1 MEAIPMRYPR
11 PEGRQQRGATPRRR
25 AWLAVAFVAAA
36 LGSASTADAQLLTP
50 AQSLAATSLAEQRQ
64 LDRILELTRRVH
76 ASTGRFASF
85 SSSAQRLRDSLVAMA
100 RAQVGRRYR
109 NGGETPEQ
117 GFDCSGLVRY
127 VMAAIDVQLPRTA
140 QQQSARGA
148 AVERDASR
156 LRPGDLLTFG
166 SRKRVTHIGIYVGD
180 GRFVHASSVA
190 GRVIES
196 AVDRA
201 PAPRIKP
208 WAGARRVLADA
219 DGSAETR

>member
-1 MEAIPMRYPR
+1 MRDPR
-11 PEGRQQRGATPRRR
+11 PEGRQHRSATPRRR
-25 AWLAVAFVAAA
+25 AWLALAFVAAA
-36 LGSASTADAQLLTP
+36 LGFASTAGAQLLTLE
-50 AQSLAATSLAEQRQ
+50 QSLAATSFAEQRQ
-64 LDRILELTRRVH
+64 LDRILELTRRDH

-109 NGGETPEQ
+109 TGGETPEQ

-201 PAPRIKP
+201 PAPRINP
-208 WAGARRVLADA
+208 WAGARRVLADT
-219 DGSAETR
+219 DGAAETH